1 MSILKREQALVFKAR
16 ANPQVYAFTSQLIMY
31 VLKDSSDWP
40 KSVAKVT
47 TYDIY
52 SCVYMFWGSILL
64 LLLLL
69 CVCVCVCVYIA

>member
-47 TYDIY
+47 YDNIFYGRYVCMHGGYYFVACTYY
-52 SCVYMFWGSILL
+52 NSGVYLL
-64 LLLLL
+64 E
-69 CVCVCVCVYIA
+69 

>member
-47 TYDIY
+47 TYDIC
-52 SCVYMFWGSILL
+52 SCIYYVLGILFCCYCC
-64 LLLLL
+64 
-69 CVCVCVCVYIA
+69 CVCCVNYVLE

>member
-16 ANPQVYAFTSQLIMY
+16 ANPQVYAFTAQLLMY

-47 TYDIY
+47 KYVMSTSPVVVWY
-52 SCVYMFWGSILL
+52 SFIFQTEFSCILE
-64 LLLLL
+64 
-69 CVCVCVCVYIA
+69 

>member
-47 TYDIY
+47 MHDIDIY
-52 SCVYMFWGSILL
+52 
-64 LLLLL
+64 
-69 CVCVCVCVYIA
+69 